1 MRRIRLLAA
10 VVVLGLTSTM
20 LGMAA
25 VTAPAASAQPPPCAG
40 TSYFCILNVNSH
52 LCLGIAGGKQD
63 AEAVQYTC
71 EAVANQEWYLG
82 GAINDIYTQLRNLA
96 FNGGQCL
103 GVAGGNASEGAEVV
117 GWSCLGTSHPD
128 LYWWFTTYDGVD
140 PLGFIEN
147 YKGQESEL
155 VLGVAGGSKSNGA
168 EVVLW
173 PASSSATNQQW
184 DFCNLIA
191 CYLV

>member
-10 VVVLGLTSTM
+10 VAVLGVTSTI

-25 VTAPAASAQPPPCAG
+25 VTAPAASAQPLPCAG
-40 TSYFCILNVNSH
+40 STYGCIVNVNSH
-52 LCLGIAGGKQD
+52 LCLGIAGKKQD

-71 EAVANQEWYLG
+71 EAVANQEWYMG
-82 GAINDIYTQLRNLA
+82 GAINGIYTQLRNRA
-96 FNGGQCL
+96 FNGNQCL

-128 LYWWFTTYDGVD
+128 QYWWFTTYDGVD

-147 YKGQESEL
+147 YKGQTHEL
-155 VLGVAGGSKSNGA
+155 VLGV
-168 EVVLW
+168 
-173 PASSSATNQQW
+173 ASSSATNQAW
-184 DFCNLIA
+184 DFCNRIA
-191 CYLV
+191 CALV